1 MVNSFVDLEAGA
13 IKALQEKQPGKPPVY
28 PVGPL
33 VNIDP
38 TGKLDGSDC
47 LKWLDDQPHGSV
59 LYVSFGSG
67 GTLSYNQITE
77 LALGLEMSEL
87 RFLWVVRSPNDTVA
101 NATFFRVESQKDP
114 FDFLPKGFLER
125 TKGRGLV
132 VPSWAPQAQVL
143 RHESTGGFL
152 THCGWNSVLES
163 VVNGVPLIAWP
174 LYAEQR
180 MNALML
186 TEDIKVAVRPKPDE
200 NGLVCRDEIAEAV
213 KVLMEGEEGKG
224 VRNRMK
230 DLKEAG
236 AKVLGDNGSSTNALS
251 EVANKWKNQTDLGLN
266 SGILNKELENSVSF
280 SCNVSSGSVIEL
292 WHNRL
297 GHPSKQRMS
306 HFSELDSDIPSI
318 GLHNCD
324 TCLLA
329 KHKRLPFPVSTS
341 VSKSIFD
348 LVHLD
353 VWGPFPVKSFYGHS
367 YFLTIVDDKSRFLWI
382 YPMILKSEVRKLVA
396 EFCVMVET
404 HFSKKIKF
412 IRTDNAKEF
421 DLDIFFK
428 ERGIVHQNS
437 CVYTPQQN
445 SVVERKHQHLLN
457 VARTLKIQANLPLIF
472 WIDCILHAA
481 LLINM
486 TPTPV
491 LQNKTPFEVLFQK
504 KPKITHLR
512 VLGSLAYASV
522 LPKPVTKLNSRAVKC
537 VLIGYPKNIKGY
549 RLFNLETQTIFVSRD
564 VVFVENI
571 FPFKQKDFKDV
582 NHVLPMCENL
592 SDAVDIFKVKSFK
605 QNGSVTMPVNFGGSK
620 RVVVGSSTLLP
631 DDNSEGSTT
640 VSQQPLVDMSQPN
653 ERPRRSCQLP
663 QRFKDYQVD
672 LPKVRTSPH
681 AINQVLSFHNI
692 SSLHKSFVNSIDI
705 LKEPK
710 SYKQAI
716 LHDCWKTAMS
726 EEISA
731 LERNN
736 TWELV
741 PLPEGKQAI
750 GCKWVYK
757 TKLKSDGSLERY
769 KARLVAKGY
778 TQQPGI
784 DYLST
789 FSPVAKLTTIR
800 TLLAVAASKNW
811 ILEQLDV
818 NNAFLHGYLDEEVYM
833 KPPPGFSF
841 DDSHLVC
848 RLRKSLYGLKQAS
861 RQWNQRLTDALLQQG
876 FKQAASD
883 NSLFIKGQGD
893 DFIALLIYIDD
904 VGYRYP
910 KPWYRYPLSRMA
922 ELAGKTS
929 PTAPNKVQRSP
940 TARITFGTIKQASK
954 HQGKTNASLYNII
967 MMKNCLSA

>member
-1 MVNSFVDLEAGA
+1 MPIIRLC
-13 IKALQEKQPGKPPVY
+13 Q
-28 PVGPL
+28 
-33 VNIDP
+33 
-38 TGKLDGSDC
+38 
-47 LKWLDDQPHGSV
+47 
-59 LYVSFGSG
+59 
-67 GTLSYNQITE
+67 
-77 LALGLEMSEL
+77 
-87 RFLWVVRSPNDTVA
+87 
-101 NATFFRVESQKDP
+101 
-114 FDFLPKGFLER
+114 
-125 TKGRGLV
+125 
-132 VPSWAPQAQVL
+132 
-143 RHESTGGFL
+143 
-152 THCGWNSVLES
+152 
-163 VVNGVPLIAWP
+163 
-174 LYAEQR
+174 
-180 MNALML
+180 
-186 TEDIKVAVRPKPDE
+186 
-200 NGLVCRDEIAEAV
+200 
-213 KVLMEGEEGKG
+213 
-224 VRNRMK
+224 
-230 DLKEAG
+230 
-236 AKVLGDNGSSTNALS
+236 
-251 EVANKWKNQTDLGLN
+251 DLGLN
-266 SGILNKELENSVSF
+266 SSILNKELENSVSF

-341 VSKSIFD
+341 ISESIFD

-353 VWGPFPVKSFYGHS
+353 VWGPFPVKSFY
-367 YFLTIVDDKSRFLWI
+367 
-382 YPMILKSEVRKLVA
+382 
-396 EFCVMVET
+396 
-404 HFSKKIKF
+404 
-412 IRTDNAKEF
+412 
-421 DLDIFFK
+421 
-428 ERGIVHQNS
+428 
-437 CVYTPQQN
+437 
-445 SVVERKHQHLLN
+445 
-457 VARTLKIQANLPLIF
+457 
-472 WIDCILHAA
+472 
-481 LLINM
+481 
-486 TPTPV
+486 
-491 LQNKTPFEVLFQK
+491 
-504 KPKITHLR
+504 
-512 VLGSLAYASV
+512 
-522 LPKPVTKLNSRAVKC
+522 
-537 VLIGYPKNIKGY
+537 
-549 RLFNLETQTIFVSRD
+549 
-564 VVFVENI
+564 
-571 FPFKQKDFKDV
+571 
-582 NHVLPMCENL
+582 
-592 SDAVDIFKVKSFK
+592 VDIFKVKSFK

-620 RVVVGSSTLLP
+620 RVAVGSSTLLP

-716 LHDCWKTAMS
+716 LHDCWKTTMS

-789 FSPVAKLTTIR
+789 FSPVVKLTTIR

-833 KPPPGFSF
+833 KPPPGFSS

-893 DFIALLIYIDD
+893 DFIALLIYVDD
-904 VGYRYP
+904 VVLASPNIAAITDIKEYLDNAFKIKDLGKLNFFLGFEIARSSVGINLCQRKYTLDLLNDSGFIDSKPAPTPIVPNKHLSKQDGIPLDDVTGYRILVGKLLYLTNSRP
-910 KPWYRYPLSRMA
+910 DISFAVQQLSQFISAPTDLHLKALHRVLRYLKGTPGQGIFFPASNPL
-922 ELAGKTS
+922 
-929 PTAPNKVQRSP
+929 Q
-940 TARITFGTIKQASK
+940 
-954 HQGKTNASLYNII
+954 
-967 MMKNCLSA
+967 LSAFSDSDWATCPDSRKSVTGLCVFLGSSLISWKSKKQQTVSRSSSEAEYRALAAVTCELQWIKYLLSDLQISYTTANLYCDNLSAIKLAENPVHHERTKHIEIDCHLIREKVRSKDITLLPVTSQNQLADCFTKALPVSTFQTSISKLGIHNLYAPT

>member
-1 MVNSFVDLEAGA
+1 M
-13 IKALQEKQPGKPPVY
+13 
-28 PVGPL
+28 
-33 VNIDP
+33 
-38 TGKLDGSDC
+38 
-47 LKWLDDQPHGSV
+47 
-59 LYVSFGSG
+59 
-67 GTLSYNQITE
+67 
-77 LALGLEMSEL
+77 
-87 RFLWVVRSPNDTVA
+87 
-101 NATFFRVESQKDP
+101 
-114 FDFLPKGFLER
+114 
-125 TKGRGLV
+125 
-132 VPSWAPQAQVL
+132 
-143 RHESTGGFL
+143 
-152 THCGWNSVLES
+152 
-163 VVNGVPLIAWP
+163 
-174 LYAEQR
+174 
-180 MNALML
+180 
-186 TEDIKVAVRPKPDE
+186 
-200 NGLVCRDEIAEAV
+200 
-213 KVLMEGEEGKG
+213 
-224 VRNRMK
+224 
-230 DLKEAG
+230 
-236 AKVLGDNGSSTNALS
+236 
-251 EVANKWKNQTDLGLN
+251 
-266 SGILNKELENSVSF
+266 LNKRLQSSVSL
-280 SCNVSSGSVIEL
+280 SCSISSDSAIEL

-306 HFSELDSDIPSI
+306 HFAMLDSDIPST

-329 KHKRLPFPVSTS
+329 KHKRLPFPISTS
-341 VSKSIFD
+341 VSESIFD

-367 YFLTIVDDKSRFLWI
+367 YFLTIVDDKSRFLWV
-382 YPMILKSEVRKLVA
+382 YPMGLKSEVKKFVA
-396 EFCVMVET
+396 EFCAMVET

-472 WIDCILHAA
+472 WIDCVLHAA

-491 LQNKTPFEVLFQK
+491 LQNKTPFEILFQK

-512 VLGSLAYASV
+512 VFGSLAYASV
-522 LPKPVTKLNSRAVKC
+522 LPKPVTKLHSRAVKC

-549 RLFNLETQTIFVSRD
+549 RLFNLETQTVFVSRD
-564 VVFVENI
+564 VVFVENT
-571 FPFKQKDFKDV
+571 FPFKQKDSKDV
-582 NHVLPMCENL
+582 NHVLPMCENF
-592 SDAVDIFKVKSFK
+592 SDADDVFKVKSLK
-605 QNGSVTMPVNFGGSK
+605 QSGPVTMPASFGNGKGVTVSN
-620 RVVVGSSTLLP
+620 RIVSSDIS
-631 DDNSEGSTT
+631 DDNSSAILPNDNSKGSLGA
-640 VSQQPLVDMSQPN
+640 SQQPLVDMSQPN
-653 ERPRRSCQLP
+653 GRPRRTCQLP
-663 QRFKDYQVD
+663 QKFKDYQVD

-681 AINQVLSFHNI
+681 AIHQVLSFHNI
-692 SSLHKSFVNSIDI
+692 SSLHMSFVNSIDV

-710 SYKQAI
+710 SYKHAI
-716 LHDCWKTAMS
+716 LHDCWKKAMS
-726 EEISA
+726 EEITA

-736 TWELV
+736 TWDLV

-800 TLLAVAASKNW
+800 TLLAVAASRNW

-833 KPPPGFSF
+833 KPPPGFSS
-841 DDSHLVC
+841 DDSPLVC

-883 NSLFIKGQGD
+883 NSLFTKGQGD
-893 DFIALLIYIDD
+893 DFIALLIYVDD
-904 VGYRYP
+904 VV
-910 KPWYRYPLSRMA
+910 
-922 ELAGKTS
+922 LASPNIAAINDIKEYLDNAFKIKDLGKL
-929 PTAPNKVQRSP
+929 K
-940 TARITFGTIKQASK
+940 FF
-954 HQGKTNASLYNII
+954 
-967 MMKNCLSA
+967 